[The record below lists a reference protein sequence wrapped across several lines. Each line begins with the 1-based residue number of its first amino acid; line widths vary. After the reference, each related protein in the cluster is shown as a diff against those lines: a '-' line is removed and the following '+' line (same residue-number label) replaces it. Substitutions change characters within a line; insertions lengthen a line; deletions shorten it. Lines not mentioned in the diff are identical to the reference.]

1 METLGDPDPQTIKNS
16 HRKYQNGF
24 NCGMGN
30 LIGGIINFGQ
40 PPSETKQRKYMAG
53 IAWEFYMEMFADG
66 MY

>member
-1 METLGDPDPQTIKNS
+1 
-16 HRKYQNGF
+16 
-24 NCGMGN
+24 MGN

-53 IAWEFYMEMFADG
+53 IAWEFYMEMLADG